1 MFEIPDDDDNFWEDL
16 PLDDITD
23 RRTAAKDGNASGCM
37 KRLSSESDH
46 QSSNKRLRPGLIRS
60 PDDKDFQR
68 GAYRH
73 ASTILQEKQ
82 IQNTNCQQEIRQDS
96 RTSETDQTQ
105 ARVPAV
111 SQHIVVTENQEPASH
126 FTRQSKTRQHEEGH
140 LKTPVRIMRKFP
152 GPAGLLPRISPGSI
166 KDNQQLQKQTVSTS
180 PEILNQQDE
189 SVILSSQSGEEVFN
203 EVAWQTLL
211 NDLGEDGRK
220 QMVKFSIAT
229 SFQKARKK
237 LLPKGK
243 VPLVIAVIEGV
254 DWQGSDASICL
265 KDKSGKIHGT
275 VHQSLMKEHQCDL
288 QPGNVV
294 VLRQVSMISPTTR
307 NHYLNVTPANVV
319 VIYSNTSNGLKTIRN
334 IEKNTSLNSVLQQ
347 VEPYIS
353 EDGNVRRRSGINMPK
368 TPSSS
373 TVQGNMSTPGSVP
386 NNSRQRNLSTP
397 GSAPNN
403 PRQGNM
409 STPGSFPNNHRQGNI
424 STPGSA
430 PNNYGQGNISTPGS
444 VPNDQRQGNM
454 STPGSMPNNHRQGNM
469 STPGSVPIN
478 HRQGNMSTPGS
489 LPNNHT
495 PGSISNNSRN
505 ISNSTNF
512 IRSDQTGSSMC
523 VTTPQITNYPTV
535 HTPTNQQNSSNQTP
549 QRPQSSNKFK
559 FVKTPNILNTGCNSV
574 QSAGSHTAPNNTG
587 SRTNLSNSQL
597 LPNLTVS
604 NNVNQTSSVY
614 SRVPNTPVTINENK
628 QNFNQ
633 ASSSISLTQDE
644 RKMSEKPYFSRNLCS
659 TDFNSN
665 KIEDDNTSLGVRN
678 TISSNNLQRSVPNVP
693 SKSGNS
699 ERQASNRETT
709 ECSASSSVK
718 NSFRFK
724 SSNRTKVTAGV
735 CKNKDINITAVSTAS
750 TTKNVLKHVRDP
762 PRPCFEVDS
771 LWQDDLSDDLLSQL
785 SDEMM

>member
-23 RRTAAKDGNASGCM
+23 RRTPAKDGNASGCM

-60 PDDKDFQR
+60 PDDKDIQR

-73 ASTILQEKQ
+73 SSTILQEKQ

-96 RTSETDQTQ
+96 RISETHHTQ

-111 SQHIVVTENQEPASH
+111 SQHIVVIENQEPASH
-126 FTRQSKTRQHEEGH
+126 FTRQSKTRQHEESH
-140 LKTPVRIMRKFP
+140 LKTPVRTKRKFP

-180 PEILNQQDE
+180 PEILHQQDE

-211 NDLGEDGRK
+211 SDLGEDGRE

-229 SFQKARKK
+229 SFQKAKKK

-243 VPLVIAVIEGV
+243 VPLVIAVIESV

-265 KDKSGKIHGT
+265 KDKSGRIHGT
-275 VHQSLMKEHQCDL
+275 VHQSLMKEHQGDL
-288 QPGNVV
+288 QPGTVV

-319 VIYSNTSNGLKTIRN
+319 VIYSNTSNGLRTIRN
-334 IEKNTSLNSVLQQ
+334 IEKNTSLNSVLHQ

-353 EDGNVRRRSGINMPK
+353 EDSNIRRRSGINLTK
-368 TPSSS
+368 TPSSPC
-373 TVQGNMSTPGSVP
+373 G
-386 NNSRQRNLSTP
+386 
-397 GSAPNN
+397 
-403 PRQGNM
+403 
-409 STPGSFPNNHRQGNI
+409 
-424 STPGSA
+424 
-430 PNNYGQGNISTPGS
+430 
-444 VPNDQRQGNM
+444 
-454 STPGSMPNNHRQGNM
+454 
-469 STPGSVPIN
+469 
-478 HRQGNMSTPGS
+478 QGNMSTPGS
-489 LPNNHT
+489 LPNNCRHGNMSTPNSITKQLGQGNISTPSSISNKFGQGNMAT
-495 PGSISNNSRN
+495 PGSISSKFGQQITPSFSNKCGQGNLSTPGSIPNNSRN
-505 ISNSTNF
+505 IINSSNLA
-512 IRSDQTGSSMC
+512 RSDQTGSSMC
-523 VTTPQITNYPTV
+523 
-535 HTPTNQQNSSNQTP
+535 TP

-574 QSAGSHTAPNNTG
+574 QRAGSHTAQSNNTG
-587 SRTNLSNSQL
+587 SHIALTPNLNNSQITAK
-597 LPNLTVS
+597 PSVT
-604 NNVNQTSSVY
+604 NNVNITPSVN
-614 SRVPNTPVTINENK
+614 SRVPNTPVSINQNK
-628 QNFNQ
+628 QNLNQ
-633 ASSSISLTQDE
+633 ASSSISLTHAYDE
-644 RKMSEKPYFSRNLCS
+644 RKISEKPYFSRNLCS

-665 KIEDDNTSLGVRN
+665 KIGHDSTPLEVRN
-678 TISSNNLQRSVPNVP
+678 TNACNNYERNVPNVP
-693 SKSGNS
+693 IKSGNS
-699 ERQASNRETT
+699 VRQASNSETT
-709 ECSASSSVK
+709 ECSASPSVK
-718 NSFRFK
+718 NGFRFK
-724 SSNRTKVTAGV
+724 SSNHPQVTADI
-735 CKNKDINITAVSTAS
+735 CKTTDTHMTVKSKAI

-771 LWQDDLSDDLLSQL
+771 MWHDDLSDDLLSQL